1 MKNFSKTTE
10 LIIITASLL
19 MIIFFWNTKIIY
31 PIKLSLIL
39 FHEASHALAA
49 YVTGGKVIEIELNR
63 DLSGGCIVENGN
75 NFIIALSGYPG
86 SIVIA
91 VLLFFSAYNKK
102 LKSISSFG
110 VPAALIFIT
119 ANFIDDLLISI
130 IILLIAASFFMIARF
145 TPEIINNLFFK
156 ITGIISLVYVVLDI
170 LMDSSRSNLIQSDVA
185 QLSYLSGIPEF
196 VWLLIWLLILLVL
209 FLYAGKKIFFTEE

>member
-49 YVTGGKVIEIELNR
+49 YVTGGKVIGIELNR
-63 DLSGGCIVENGN
+63 DLSGGCIIENGN
-75 NFIIALSGYPG
+75 DLIVALSGYPG
-86 SIVIA
+86 SYVIA
-91 VLLFFSAYNKK
+91 ITLFFSAYNKK
-102 LKSISSFG
+102 LKAISAFG
-110 VPAALIFIT
+110 IPAALIFIT
-119 ANFIDDLLISI
+119 ANFINDSLISI
-130 IILLIAASFFMIARF
+130 IVLFIAVSFFIVVRF
-145 TPEIINNLFFK
+145 SPYIISNLFLK
-156 ITGIISLVYVVLDI
+156 ITGLIGLIYVVHDI
-170 LMDSSRSNLIQSDVA
+170 FSDYSQDNLIQSDVA